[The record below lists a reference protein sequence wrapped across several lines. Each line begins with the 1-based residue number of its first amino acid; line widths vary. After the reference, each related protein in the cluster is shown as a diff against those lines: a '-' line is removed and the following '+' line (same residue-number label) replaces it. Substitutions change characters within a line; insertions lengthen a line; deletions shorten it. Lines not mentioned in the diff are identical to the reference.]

1 MFDFVRKHTRIMQFL
16 LFLLIFPSFVLFGI
30 DGYNRFLDKGEA
42 VANIDGQKIT
52 QSELDNAHRNEV
64 DRMRASMPNL
74 DSKMFDS
81 PMAKLGTLER
91 LVRDRVMR
99 AASEQLNLQVSDQ
112 RLANALAQNPAISTL
127 RKPDGSLD
135 IDKYKDLLSAQG
147 LTPESFESQMRSDLA
162 TQQVLSG
169 VSNSVI
175 NSASLVESTLNAYF
189 QMRTVQIVKFSP
201 SDFMSGIKPTNDEL
215 NAYYQSHPALF
226 QSPEQAAVEYVVL
239 DLPTVQKSISLS
251 EADIKTYFE
260 QNQSKLAGLEQ
271 RRASHILFSAPK
283 DMAAAEKEKIKVK
296 ALEVLAQVK
305 KKPDQ
310 FAGLAKQH
318 SQDPG
323 SANKGGDLD
332 FFARGAMVKPF
343 EDAAFSLSKGQIS
356 DLVESDFGF
365 HIIKLI
371 DMKLPQMPTFESS
384 KASIE
389 SDLKRQQSQ
398 KKFAEFAEQFT
409 NLVYEQSDS
418 LKPVVDKF
426 KLPLGTIESLNKIPS
441 ANNAGIQPAWLQ
453 NPKFL
458 SAVFSVD
465 SIEKKHNTEAIEVAP
480 STLVAARVREYRP
493 AKTKDFSLVR
503 EQVELLYKRDKAEAL
518 AKKQGEDK
526 LAGWKANP
534 DSPNLPAPIV
544 ISREKTK
551 DWSQKVVEAALR
563 APLKD
568 APVFAGV
575 DLGTEG
581 FAVIKILKIE
591 PNDTFSTDRTREKA
605 QFGQWL
611 AQTESLAYYNYLKE
625 QFKVTTKPLGSI
637 EK

>member
-1 MFDFVRKHTRIMQFL
+1 MFDFVRQHTKIMQFL

-30 DGYNRFLDKGEA
+30 DGYNRFLDKGES
-42 VANIDGQKIT
+42 VAEINGQKIT
-52 QSELDNAHRNEV
+52 QSELDNAHRGGVE
-64 DRMRASMPNL
+64 RMRASMPNL

-99 AASEQLNLQVSDQ
+99 AAAERLNLQVSDQ

-135 IDKYKDLLSAQG
+135 IDKYKDLLASQG
-147 LTPESFESQMRSDLA
+147 LTPETFESQMRSDLA
-162 TQQVLSG
+162 MQQVLSG

-175 NSASLVESTLNAYF
+175 NSASLVESTLNAYYEK
-189 QMRTVQIVKFSP
+189 RSVQIVKFKP
-201 SDFMSGIKPTNDEL
+201 SEFLSTIKPTNEEL

-226 QSPEQAAVEYVVL
+226 QSPEQASIEYVVL

-251 EADIKTYFE
+251 EADIKTYYE

-271 RRASHILFSAPK
+271 RRASHILFNAPK
-283 DMAAAEKEKIKVK
+283 EMNAPEKEKIKIK
-296 ALEVLAQVK
+296 ALEVLTQVK
-305 KKPDQ
+305 KTPDQ
-310 FAGLAKQH
+310 FSGLAKQY

-343 EDAAFSLSKGQIS
+343 EDVAFSLNKGQIS

-365 HIIKLI
+365 HIIKLV
-371 DMKLPQMPTFESS
+371 DVKLPQMPTFESS

-389 SDLKRQQSQ
+389 SDLKKQQSQ

-426 KLPLGTIESLNKIPS
+426 KLPLGTIDSLNKIPTA
-441 ANNAGIQPAWLQ
+441 ANAAIQPVWLQ
-453 NPKFL
+453 SPKFL

-465 SIEKKHNTEAIEVAP
+465 AVEKKHNTEAIEVAP
-480 STLVAARVREYRP
+480 NTLVAARVREYRS

-503 EQVELLYKRDKAEAL
+503 EQVELLYKRDKAESL

-526 LAGWKANP
+526 LTAWKTNP
-534 DSPNLPAPIV
+534 DYSNLPAPIV

-568 APVFAGV
+568 APVFTGV
-575 DLGTEG
+575 DLGAEG
-581 FAVIKILKIE
+581 YAVIKILKIE
-591 PNDTFSTDRTREKA
+591 ANDTFSIDRSREKA

-625 QFKVTTKPLGSI
+625 QFKVTTKPLGAVD
-637 EK
+637 K

>member
-1 MFDFVRKHTRIMQFL
+1 
-16 LFLLIFPSFVLFGI
+16 
-30 DGYNRFLDKGEA
+30 
-42 VANIDGQKIT
+42 
-52 QSELDNAHRNEV
+52 
-64 DRMRASMPNL
+64 
-74 DSKMFDS
+74 
-81 PMAKLGTLER
+81 
-91 LVRDRVMR
+91 
-99 AASEQLNLQVSDQ
+99 
-112 RLANALAQNPAISTL
+112 
-127 RKPDGSLD
+127 
-135 IDKYKDLLSAQG
+135 
-147 LTPESFESQMRSDLA
+147 
-162 TQQVLSG
+162 
-169 VSNSVI
+169 
-175 NSASLVESTLNAYF
+175 
-189 QMRTVQIVKFSP
+189 
-201 SDFMSGIKPTNDEL
+201 
-215 NAYYQSHPALF
+215 
-226 QSPEQAAVEYVVL
+226 
-239 DLPTVQKSISLS
+239 
-251 EADIKTYFE
+251 
-260 QNQSKLAGLEQ
+260 
-271 RRASHILFSAPK
+271 
-283 DMAAAEKEKIKVK
+283 
-296 ALEVLAQVK
+296 
-305 KKPDQ
+305 
-310 FAGLAKQH
+310 
-318 SQDPG
+318 
-323 SANKGGDLD
+323 
-332 FFARGAMVKPF
+332 
-343 EDAAFSLSKGQIS
+343 
-356 DLVESDFGF
+356 
-365 HIIKLI
+365 LI

-465 SIEKKHNTEAIEVAP
+465 SIEKKNNTEAIEVAP

-534 DSPNLPAPIV
+534 DSPNLPAPTV

-575 DLGTEG
+575 DLGAEG